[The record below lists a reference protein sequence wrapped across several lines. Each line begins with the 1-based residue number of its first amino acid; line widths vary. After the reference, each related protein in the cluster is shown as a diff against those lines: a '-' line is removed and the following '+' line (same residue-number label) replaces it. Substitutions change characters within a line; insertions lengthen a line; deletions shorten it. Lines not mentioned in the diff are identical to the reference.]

1 MKEEEEL
8 NDHDQILHDD
18 QNGIRVSWWGRDSES
33 GIKYFNVAI
42 GTSVGDESLLPFTSF
57 GTANTAY
64 ISDIHFQST
73 RESNITYVVSIIA
86 INGAGLS
93 SPIGH
98 SKQIYVQKANVPG
111 VVFDGRN
118 IYQDSKYTTDRTSIA
133 ASFYGFESESCNI
146 IGYEWAIGTE
156 AFGSSELSYTS
167 YGLVMDNKTHGFMQI
182 NMELFEQAQYFVTV
196 RARTGCR
203 DQYILSSSD
212 GIILDITPPTVD
224 FETKLANDTAIV
236 DYDGVLYQDT
246 TDSLAIIAN
255 VSEDQE
261 LISSSWALGSLPLSS
276 NLKRFTSEYSV
287 VTNAISLSAGEST
300 FITAKLSD
308 SAGNINRT
316 STPPVIGDNTPPS
329 LTGLRCTK
337 YISIRQGLVSCEWD
351 SVVEYESVVKTI
363 LISIGTEPQFNDI
376 LTEYEHPIK
385 NRYFI
390 RDLTKY
396 LTGNKSLTA
405 IYLDFKVIN
414 IVDRTNDYEEMI
426 VVDRTP
432 PEVNGISVVTRTRDH
447 QVATPLQCQLPT
459 SYVELKADI
468 IRDLESDIDESR

>member
-1 MKEEEEL
+1 MKEEEEI
-8 NDHDQILHDD
+8 NDHGQILHDD

-33 GIKYFNVAI
+33 GIKDFIVAI
-42 GTSVGDESLLPFTSF
+42 GTSRDIESVLPFTSF
-57 GTANTAY
+57 GTAKTAY

-73 RESNITYVVSIIA
+73 RESNITYIVSIKA
-86 INGAGLS
+86 INGAGIT
-93 SPIGH
+93 SPIGQ
-98 SKQIYVQKANVPG
+98 SKQIYVQKGNVPG

-118 IYQDSKYTTDRTSIA
+118 VYKDSKYTTDRTSIA

-146 IGYEWAIGTE
+146 IGYEWAIGTG
-156 AFGSSELSYTS
+156 AYGSNELSYTN

-182 NMELFEQAQYFVTV
+182 NMKLFEEAQYFVTV

-224 FETKLANDTAIV
+224 FETKLQNDTVIV
-236 DYDGVLYQDT
+236 DRDGVLYQDT
-246 TDSLAIIAN
+246 TDTLAITAN

-276 NLKRFTSEYSV
+276 DVKNFTSEFSV
-287 VTNAISLSAGEST
+287 VTTAISLSAGEST
-300 FITAKLSD
+300 FITATVSD
-308 SAGNINRT
+308 SAGNINRS
-316 STPPVIGDNTPPS
+316 STLPVIGDNTPPS

-337 YISIRQGLVSCEWD
+337 YISIRQGLVLCEWD
-351 SVVEYESVVKTI
+351 NVVEYESVVKTI
-363 LISIGTEPQFNDI
+363 LISIGTEPQLNDI
-376 LTEYEHPIK
+376 LTLYEHPIR

-390 RDLTKY
+390 RDLTKH

-405 IYLDFKVIN
+405 IYFDFKVIN

-426 VVDRTP
+426 IVDRTP
-432 PEVNGISVVTRTRDH
+432 PEVNGISVVTKTRDH
-447 QVATPLQCQLPT
+447 QIATPLQCQLPT
-459 SYVELKADI
+459 SYVELQADI
-468 IRDLESDIDESR
+468 ILDLESDIDDSR